1 MNKIFAVLTTLF
13 LLCICRGA
21 WGATW
26 YVDGSVS
33 ASGNGQSWETAF
45 KKIQEAIDAAS
56 DGHAVIVAQGT
67 YAENIQFKGKNITLT
82 STDPLDLNVIGDTII
97 DGGEAG
103 SVVTFSGTET
113 EGCVLTGFT
122 IQNGKAQ
129 NGGGICGRKWDDR
142 THATVKYNV
151 IAGNSADFG
160 GGLYGCDG
168 AILRNAI
175 ISNSAAK
182 YGGGLHTCHGAI
194 RDNSIA
200 GNTAVWDGGGLA
212 FCGGN
217 IQDNTIMI
225 NSADSEGGGLY
236 QCNGLVQHNKIKGNS
251 AWRGG
256 GLYWCDATIRNNTIT
271 DNSAVSNGGGLDT
284 CDGIIHSNTI
294 SGNSAKSAGGLSSC
308 NGAIQNNII
317 TENTAEWR
325 GGGVGYCDGPIRS
338 NTIIGNSAEE
348 GAGLYGCDGAI
359 YNNAIVGNS
368 AVFWGGALMW
378 CDDVI
383 LNNTI
388 VDNLAGHSG
397 GGLYNCNGT
406 IRNCIIWGNA
416 AAQGAQLHDS
426 TEPTYSCIQDW
437 AGGGQGN
444 IDLDPLF
451 VDADGPDDDHET
463 YEDNDYHLS
472 PGSPCIDEGTNSL
485 LNPPGLDLD
494 GNLRIARWKY
504 PIVAI
509 VDMGAY
515 EYNSRPFAV
524 TQFGFVTKPWPG
536 GRRLTWNSQPN
547 DTYTVWSSYSL
558 TGEWHKVGTIASQ
571 GETTSYTATGFLIWN
586 WRTLFYQVEME

>member
-13 LLCICRGA
+13 VLCIFRAA
-21 WGATW
+21 WGMTW
-26 YVDGSVS
+26 YVNGSVS

-45 KKIQEAIDAAS
+45 KKIQEGIDAAS
-56 DGHAVIVAQGT
+56 DGHAVMVAQGT

-82 STDPLDLNVIGDTII
+82 STDPLDLNVIGNTII

-103 SVVTFSGTET
+103 SVVTFAGTEDAT
-113 EGCVLTGFT
+113 CVLTGFT
-122 IQNGKAQ
+122 IQNGKAE
-129 NGGGICGRKWDDR
+129 NGGGICGRKWGDP

-160 GGLYGCDG
+160 GGLSRCDG
-168 AILRNAI
+168 PVLNNVI

-200 GNTAVWDGGGLA
+200 GNTAEWDGGGLA

-217 IQDNTIMI
+217 IQDNTIMM

-236 QCNGLVQHNKIKGNS
+236 QCGGTVQNNKIKGNS

-294 SGNSAKSAGGLSSC
+294 SGNLAKSAAGLSSC

-325 GGGVGYCDGPIRS
+325 GGGVGYCDGAIRS

-348 GAGLYGCDGAI
+348 GGGLYGCDGAI

-368 AVFWGGALMW
+368 AVFWGGGLMW

-406 IRNCIIWGNA
+406 IHNCIIWANTASGD
-416 AAQGAQLHDS
+416 AQLHNS
-426 TEPTYSCIQDW
+426 SEPAYSCIQDW
-437 AGGGQGN
+437 DGGGEGN
-444 IDLDPLF
+444 IWEEPRF
-451 VDADGPDDDHET
+451 VDPDGPDDDWET
-463 YEDNDYHLS
+463 YEDNDYRLS
-472 PGSPCIDEGTNSL
+472 SDSLCIDAGENSV
-485 LNPPGLDLD
+485 LNPPGLDRD
-494 GNLRIARWKY
+494 GNLRIAFGRDSLT
-504 PIVAI
+504 

-524 TQFGFVTKPWPG
+524 RQFGFVTKPWPG
-536 GRRLTWNSQPN
+536 GRRLVWNSQPN

-558 TGEWHKVGTIASQ
+558 TGEWHEVGTIASQ
-571 GETTSYTATGFLIWN
+571 GETTSYTATGLLIWN